1 MKKPFVLIPLFSL
14 LVMVGCNSNT
24 TSNPSGDVIPTPGDP
39 GDNDPPTPIDD
50 TPVKV
55 TVDAHTISDDD
66 EAPITVGGDGEAV
79 SKETWESFR
88 SASTS
93 FFNSHYNYTYTSYS
107 GGVYMEEYFTQNGYC
122 VESAGTTMIY
132 ERKSGNT
139 FYTYFSTNN
148 YQRGETTLDLQ
159 SKYTY
164 RIQHEIYVHM
174 FDYENYEF
182 DSSNGTYNY
191 IASNFNTTVKFQN
204 GYLTYL
210 YYLLHSPIARFE
222 IKEAFNT
229 TIAVPKSFY
238 YK

>member
-1 MKKPFVLIPLFSL
+1 MRKSFVLLSLFSL

-24 TSNPSGDVIPTPGDP
+24 NPSPNSDLTPLPSDP
-39 GDNDPPTPIDD
+39 GDNDPTPPIDD

-55 TVDAHTISDDD
+55 TIPEHTLTDDD
-66 EAPITVGGDGEAV
+66 EAPITVGGDGEVV
-79 SKETWESFR
+79 SKETWDSFR

-93 FFNSHYNYTYTSYS
+93 FFNGYYNYTYTAYS
-107 GGVYMEEYFTQNGYC
+107 GGVYTQEYFTQNGYC
-122 VESAGTTMIY
+122 TKSAGTTMIY

-139 FYTYFSTNN
+139 FYTYFSANN
-148 YQRGETTLDLQ
+148 YQRGQTTLDLQ

-182 DSSNGTYNY
+182 NSYDGTYNY
-191 IASNFNTTVKFQN
+191 ISSNFNTTVKFQD

-210 YYLLHSPIARFE
+210 YYFLHSPMTRFE

-229 TIAVPKSFY
+229 SISVPESFY
-238 YK
+238 YE